1 MSETYPIS
9 HETSIEDAIETIRH
23 EGVAVLR
30 GILPEE
36 DVRLLYSQWH
46 SIPMKGMQPHPGF
59 KLPDRLEGVLT
70 RVEERLLSPDIM
82 VRKIMRGL
90 DAKPFNMHTDIN
102 QTKRGLSVLVPCA
115 GPEAMFFYTEDE
127 SQLRARSVPYDLSDL
142 PSTVKLTTYQ
152 PGDVLLLR
160 QEIID
165 DETGQVLPA
174 MIHDG
179 YSGNDNIRLLTAFD
193 FTSGMLRAKR

>member
-9 HETSIEDAIETIRH
+9 HEASVEDAIETIRH

-30 GILPEE
+30 GVLSEE
-36 DVRLLYSQWH
+36 DVKLLYSQWH
-46 SIPMKGMQPHPGF
+46 NIPPKGMQPHPGF
-59 KLPDRLEGVLT
+59 KLPDRLEGVIA
-70 RVEERLLSPDIM
+70 RVEERLLSPNIM

-102 QTKRGLSVLVPCA
+102 QTRRGLSVLVPCA
-115 GPEAMFFYTEDE
+115 GPEARFFYTEDE
-127 SQLRARSVPYDLSDL
+127 SQLRAQSVPYNLDDL
-142 PSTVKLTTYQ
+142 PPTVNWTAYQ
-152 PGDVLLLR
+152 PGDALLLR

-165 DETGQVLPA
+165 DESGQVLPA

-179 YSGNDNIRLLTAFD
+179 YSGNDNIRLLMAFD
-193 FTSGMLRAKR
+193 LTSGMLRAKQ